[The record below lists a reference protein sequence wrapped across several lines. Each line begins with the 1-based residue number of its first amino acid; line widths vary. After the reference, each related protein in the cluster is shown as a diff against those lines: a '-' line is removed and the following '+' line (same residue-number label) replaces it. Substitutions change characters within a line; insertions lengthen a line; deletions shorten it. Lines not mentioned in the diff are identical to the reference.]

1 MAEVVNLL
9 AENLTQLLKENIQL
23 ISGLKDDVEKL
34 LDDLGDF
41 KAFLKEAGKVCYDN
55 DILKRLI
62 AKIRNVVNK
71 AEDIIDKYVVATR
84 SHYDNKW
91 KRYLDIE
98 HPGRKLELAKDIQ
111 MIRSSMESIRK
122 DPAFDLHLLRDEA
135 LPNRGPRQI
144 EIPIVEE
151 EYVVGFDGEADAIIE
166 RLIGGSEG
174 HEVISITGMPG
185 LGKTTLANK
194 VFKDEKVKC
203 YFKNRAW
210 IYACGVYKRRD
221 IFLRIL
227 KELSKLSKSYPDD
240 MTDEDL
246 AKEIC
251 KYLGSEKYFIVMDDV
266 WTVEDWHKL
275 KIAFP
280 KNNGSRVLVSTRHN
294 VVAMH
299 ANSKGGPYKLKL
311 LKFLSED
318 ESWELLLKKVFQ
330 EESCPDE
337 LKKSG
342 QIIAKKCD
350 GLPLAIVIIAGILIG
365 KPNTSAAWDKVA
377 ESMSDFFKMG
387 LRSYENLIRMS
398 YNQLP
403 YDLRSCFLY
412 FGAFPQGNEIPA
424 GKLIKLW
431 IAEGFIEEEEQL
443 LTLEDIAYEKL
454 SDLVNRSLVMATQ
467 RKSNGHI
474 KTCRI
479 HDMLHEFCKKEARAE
494 KIFEDKMKQVQSRQ
508 ADTCRRL
515 SVQCDV
521 LEFFSSYQAA
531 EHVRSLLCF
540 SSNKFELPAEKI
552 PIIRHAFPLLRVL
565 HTAPDESIIFTC
577 FPKDMTKLFH
587 LRYIAIS
594 TTLKI
599 LPKAIN
605 ELRSMQTLIVR
616 TTQSTIDIKGDI
628 WQMTRLRHLQ
638 TNSSAQL
645 PPPSP
650 SKTKKDPF
658 PNRNLQ
664 TLSRI
669 SPESC
674 TAAILAKA
682 PNLNNL
688 GIQGNLA
695 KLFETNKDTGSSLF
709 KSLGELKSLE
719 KLKLLNHGGK
729 LQRLPQKYEFPQNI
743 RKLTLSNTQLGW
755 SELCVLGSLEY
766 LEILKLVDNAFE
778 GEEWEPSKGG
788 FKRLQ
793 FLRIERTDLK
803 SWKASNLHFPLLKTL
818 ILRQCLML
826 VEVPLSF
833 AEIDSLQEMEL
844 NHTNPTAAHSALKI
858 ITIKQEKEKEVKE
871 KGGLHPRFKLNIY
884 PPDDR
889 NQIKQTKHSNGG
901 I

>member
-41 KAFLKEAGKVCYDN
+41 KAFLKEAGKVRHDN
-55 DILKRLI
+55 DILTRLI
-62 AKIRNVVNK
+62 AKIRTVVNK

-111 MIRSSMESIRK
+111 MIRSSMERIRK
-122 DPAFDLHLLRDEA
+122 EPAFDLDVLRYEA

-166 RLIGGSEG
+166 RLI
-174 HEVISITGMPG
+174 
-185 LGKTTLANK
+185 
-194 VFKDEKVKC
+194 
-203 YFKNRAW
+203 
-210 IYACGVYKRRD
+210 
-221 IFLRIL
+221 
-227 KELSKLSKSYPDD
+227 
-240 MTDEDL
+240 
-246 AKEIC
+246 
-251 KYLGSEKYFIVMDDV
+251 
-266 WTVEDWHKL
+266 
-275 KIAFP
+275 
-280 KNNGSRVLVSTRHN
+280 
-294 VVAMH
+294 
-299 ANSKGGPYKLKL
+299 
-311 LKFLSED
+311 
-318 ESWELLLKKVFQ
+318 
-330 EESCPDE
+330 
-337 LKKSG
+337 
-342 QIIAKKCD
+342 
-350 GLPLAIVIIAGILIG
+350 
-365 KPNTSAAWDKVA
+365 
-377 ESMSDFFKMG
+377 
-387 LRSYENLIRMS
+387 
-398 YNQLP
+398 
-403 YDLRSCFLY
+403 
-412 FGAFPQGNEIPA
+412 
-424 GKLIKLW
+424 
-431 IAEGFIEEEEQL
+431 
-443 LTLEDIAYEKL
+443 
-454 SDLVNRSLVMATQ
+454 
-467 RKSNGHI
+467 
-474 KTCRI
+474 
-479 HDMLHEFCKKEARAE
+479 
-494 KIFEDKMKQVQSRQ
+494 DKMKQVQSRQ
-508 ADTCRRL
+508 ADSCRRL

-565 HTAPDESIIFTC
+565 HTAPDESIIFTH
-577 FPKDMTKLFH
+577 FPRDMTKLFH

-616 TTQSTIDIKGDI
+616 TTQNTLDIKGDI

-645 PPPSP
+645 PPPSS

-674 TAAILAKA
+674 TAAALAKA

-709 KSLGELKSLE
+709 KSLGELKLLE

-729 LQRLPQKYEFPQNI
+729 LQRLPQKYEFPLNI

-755 SELCVLGSLEY
+755 SELGVLGSLEY

-826 VEVPLSF
+826 VEVPPSF
-833 AEIDSLQEMEL
+833 AYIDSLQEMEL
-844 NHTNPTAAHSALKI
+844 NHTNPGAAHSALEI
-858 ITIKQEKEKEVKE
+858 IKIKQEKEKEVKE
-871 KGGLHPRFKLNIY
+871 KGGLHQRFKLNIY
-884 PPDDR
+884 PPDER